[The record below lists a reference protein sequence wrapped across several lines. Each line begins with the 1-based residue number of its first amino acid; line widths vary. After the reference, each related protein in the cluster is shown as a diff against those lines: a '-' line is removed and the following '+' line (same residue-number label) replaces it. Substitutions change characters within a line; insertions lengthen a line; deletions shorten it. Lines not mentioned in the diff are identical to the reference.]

1 VEQTCLFD
9 PESESNRRQQR
20 WVGLAEQV
28 QQEVVTLLVQFVIA
42 MQQSS
47 NTEER
52 DNDRDGQ

>member
-1 VEQTCLFD
+1 MKQTCLFD
-9 PESESNRRQQR
+9 PESESSRRQQR
-20 WVGLAEQV
+20 WIGLAEQA

-47 NTEER
+47 ETEEK